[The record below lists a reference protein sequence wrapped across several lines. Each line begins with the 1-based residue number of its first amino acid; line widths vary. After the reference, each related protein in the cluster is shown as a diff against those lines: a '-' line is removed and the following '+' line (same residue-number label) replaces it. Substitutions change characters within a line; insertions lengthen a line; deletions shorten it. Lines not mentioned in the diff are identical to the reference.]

1 LSLTTLAF
9 DIAGL
14 ELYLPL
20 ICGARTAL
28 IQRTGSYDPA
38 ALATAIARLGV
49 TVMQATPATWRL
61 LIDAGWPGAED
72 LKALCGG
79 EALTRELAGS
89 LCRRVGRLWNVY
101 GPTETTIWSTF
112 EQVDRVPANASAY
125 TPIGGPI
132 ANTQI
137 YILDAQLQPMPAGM
151 IGEIYIGGA
160 G

>member
-1 LSLTTLAF
+1 WSVKPAHNLGRANVGLTPGHLAYAIYTSGSTGNPKGVMIEHRGVVNLLWSMLDILKVNESDCILSLTTLAF

-89 LCRRVGRLWNVY
+89 LCRR
-101 GPTETTIWSTF
+101 
-112 EQVDRVPANASAY
+112 
-125 TPIGGPI
+125 
-132 ANTQI
+132 
-137 YILDAQLQPMPAGM
+137 
-151 IGEIYIGGA
+151 
-160 G
+160 